1 MYYLLVG
8 SLPWQGIQGGK
19 DKIEKYN
26 LITQKKRQTKIGDL
40 CEALPSNVKVEYALF
55 YNYCRDLEFK
65 ETPDY
70 GYLRRL
76 LRDMI
81 YKESF
86 TQVIAFEWLIRP
98 DLEGHHLRRKSDAR

>member
-1 MYYLLVG
+1 L
-8 SLPWQGIQGGK
+8 
-19 DKIEKYN
+19 EKYN

-40 CEALPSNVKVEYALF
+40 CEALPNNIKVDYALF
-55 YNYCRDLEFK
+55 YNYCRGLEFK

-81 YKESF
+81 CKESF
-86 TQVIAFEWLIRP
+86 
-98 DLEGHHLRRKSDAR
+98 S